1 MKRFHRLAVQLKLWN
16 NISVKLSTKALICKA
31 SQIFNL
37 FCGKTRALPYDI
49 K

>member
-16 NISVKLSTKALICKA
+16 NISVKLSAKVLTCKE
-31 SQIFNL
+31 SQIFYL